1 MNGEMVLG
9 TTRSRKVPLGMS
21 PQTLNRINVGYRY
34 WVFESNTVVNCLVDV
49 VVQVTEIS
57 VKKEKVLGN
66 VTCHNVL

>member
-1 MNGEMVLG
+1 MTGEMVLG

-21 PQTLNRINVGYRY
+21 PQTLNRINVGFRY

>member
-1 MNGEMVLG
+1 MTVEMVLG

-21 PQTLNRINVGYRY
+21 PQTLNRINVGFRY